1 MITFKPFI
9 PEDRELYAPYLALGA
24 GRGCEYGFANL
35 CMWGRQQGAI
45 LEEGLVFFSQFNRK
59 TVYLFP
65 LGQNKK
71 ALVEALMEDAAQ
83 RGIPLRLTGLLPE
96 DCRELEAL
104 FPGRFRFHN
113 ARSDYD
119 YIYNVE
125 DLANLKGKTYQS
137 KRNFANRFQKNH
149 PDAKVVPIGEENRA
163 AVEKLLD
170 TWFADRRA
178 KDPQGDYHM
187 EKAALNKALSHME
200 QLKLE
205 GIALME
211 DDRVLAMTI
220 GSRLTEDTFDVHF
233 EKALDTEEGA
243 YARINQAFA
252 GYLME
257 KYPSVRY
264 LNREDDMGLEGL
276 RKAKLSYHPV
286 RLTEKYWACLKDECY
301 DY

>member
-1 MITFKPFI
+1 MIPFKPFQ
-9 PEDRELYAPYLALGA
+9 PRDREKYAPYLALA
-24 GRGCEYGFANL
+24 EDRGCEYSFANL
-35 CMWGRQQGAI
+35 CIWGRQQGAI
-45 LEEGLVFFSQFNRK
+45 LEDGLVFFSQFNQK
-59 TVYLFP
+59 TVYPFP
-65 LGQNKK
+65 LGANKK
-71 ALVEALMEDAAQ
+71 ALVERLMEDAKE
-83 RGIPLRLTGLLPE
+83 RGIAFRLTGLLAE
-96 DCRELEAL
+96 DCRQLYTL
-104 FPGRFRFHN
+104 FPGQFRFHN

-125 DLANLKGKTYQS
+125 DLALLKGKAYQS

-149 PDAKVVPIGEENRA
+149 PDCRTLPIGEDNLQ
-163 AVEKLLD
+163 AVEQMLEA
-170 TWFADRRA
+170 WYESREE

-187 EKAALNKALSHME
+187 EKAALRTALANME
-200 QLKLE
+200 ALGLE

-211 DDRVLAMTI
+211 DNRALAITL

-233 EKALDTEEGA
+233 EKALDTEEGG

-257 KYPSVRY
+257 KYPALRY
-264 LNREDDMGLEGL
+264 LNREDDMGLDGL

-301 DY
+301 AY

>member
-1 MITFKPFI
+1 MIAFKPFI
-9 PEDRELYAPYLALGA
+9 PEEREKYAPYLSLGKD
-24 GRGCEYGFANL
+24 RGCEYSFANF

-45 LEEGLVFFSQFNRK
+45 IEDGLVFFSQFNQK
-59 TVYLFP
+59 TVYPFP
-65 LGQNKK
+65 LGANRK
-71 ALVEALMEDAAQ
+71 ALVERLMEDAKQ
-83 RGIPLRLTGLLPE
+83 RGIALRLTGLLAE
-96 DCRELEAL
+96 DCRELYTL
-104 FPGRFRFHN
+104 FPGQFRFHN

-125 DLANLKGKTYQS
+125 DLAFLKGKAYQS

-149 PDAKVVPIGEENRA
+149 PDCRVVPISKENLA
-163 AVEKLLD
+163 QVEQMLEI
-170 TWFADRRA
+170 WYADRQE

-187 EKAALNKALSHME
+187 EKAALRKALTYME
-200 QLKLE
+200 QLQLE

-211 DDRVLAMTI
+211 ENRVLAMTL

-233 EKALDTEEGA
+233 EKALETEEGA

-257 KYPSVRY
+257 KYPALRY

-276 RKAKLSYHPV
+276 RRAKLSYRPV
-286 RLTEKYWACLKDECY
+286 RLIEKYWACLKDECY

>member
-9 PEDRELYAPYLALGA
+9 PGDRELYVPYLALSA
-24 GRGCEYGFANL
+24 GRGCEYSFANL

-45 LEEGLVFFSQFNRK
+45 LEEGLVFFSQFSRK

-65 LGQNKK
+65 LGANKQR
-71 ALVEALMEDAAQ
+71 LIGRLMEDAQQ

-96 DCRELEAL
+96 DCRELEEL
-104 FPGRFRFHN
+104 FPGQFRFHN

-125 DLANLKGKTYQS
+125 DLADLKGKTYQS
-137 KRNFANRFQKNH
+137 KRNFSNRFQKNH
-149 PDAKVVPIGEENRA
+149 PHCQIVPIGEENRA
-163 AVEKLLD
+163 AVEQMLEA
-170 TWFADRRA
+170 WFANRRE

-187 EKAALNKALSHME
+187 EKAAISRALSHRE
-200 QLKLE
+200 ELQLE

-211 DDRVLAMTI
+211 ENRVLAMTL

-252 GYLME
+252 GYLKG
-257 KYPSVRY
+257 KYPSLRY

-276 RKAKLSYHPV
+276 RKAKLSYRPV
-286 RLTEKYWACLKDECY
+286 RLIEKYWACLKDECY

>member
-1 MITFKPFI
+1 MITFQPFV
-9 PEDRELYAPYLALGA
+9 PGDREKYAPYLALA
-24 GRGCEYGFANL
+24 QNRGCEYSFANL

-45 LEEGLVFFSQFNRK
+45 LEEGLVFFSQFSRK

-65 LGQNKK
+65 LGANRK
-71 ALVEALMEDAAQ
+71 ALVGRLMEDAKE
-83 RGIPLRLTGLLPE
+83 RGIPLRLTGLLAE
-96 DCRELEAL
+96 DCQELESL

-125 DLANLKGKTYQS
+125 DLANLKGKAYQS
-137 KRNFANRFQKNH
+137 KRNFANRFQKNQ
-149 PDAKVVPIGEENRA
+149 PNAKVVPIGEENRE
-163 AVEKLLD
+163 AVEQMLD
-170 TWFADRRA
+170 TWFADRRV

-187 EKAALNKALSHME
+187 EKAALQKALSHME
-200 QLKLE
+200 ELGLE
-205 GIALME
+205 GVALME
-211 DDRVLAMTI
+211 GNRALAMTV
-220 GSRLTEDTFDVHF
+220 GSRLAEDTFDVHF

-257 KYPSVRY
+257 KYPVLRY

-286 RLTEKYWACLKDECY
+286 CLIEKYWACLKDECY

>member
-9 PEDRELYAPYLALGA
+9 PGDREMYAPYLALA
-24 GRGCEYGFANL
+24 ANRGCEYGFANL

-71 ALVEALMEDAAQ
+71 ALVKALMEDAAQ
-83 RGIPLRLTGLLPE
+83 RGIPLRLTGLLSE
-96 DCRELEAL
+96 DCRTLEDL
-104 FPGRFRFHN
+104 FPGQFRFHN
-113 ARSDYD
+113 ARGDYD

-163 AVEKLLD
+163 AVEQMLEA
-170 TWFADRRA
+170 WFASRRE

-187 EKAALNKALSHME
+187 EKAALNKALSNME
-200 QLKLE
+200 QLKME

-211 DDRVLAMTI
+211 GGRVLAMTM
-220 GSRLTEDTFDVHF
+220 GSRLSEDTVDVHF

-257 KYPSVRY
+257 KYPPIRY

-276 RKAKLSYHPV
+276 RKAKLSYHPTK
-286 RLTEKYWACLKDECY
+286 LIEKYWACLKDECY

>member
-1 MITFKPFI
+1 MIPFKPFR
-9 PEDRELYAPYLALGA
+9 PQERAKYEPHLAFA
-24 GRGCEYGFANL
+24 KDRGCEYSFANL
-35 CMWGRQQGAI
+35 CMWGRQQGAV
-45 LEEGLVFFSQFNRK
+45 LEDGLVFFSQFNRK

-65 LGQNKK
+65 LGGNKK
-71 ALVEALMEDAAQ
+71 RLVERLMEDAQ
-83 RGIPLRLTGLLPE
+83 KRGIPLRLTGLLPE
-96 DCRELEAL
+96 DCRELETL

-125 DLANLKGKTYQS
+125 DLASLRGKAYQS

-149 PDAKVVPIGEENRA
+149 PQARIVPIGEDNRS
-163 AVEKLLD
+163 AVEQMLD
-170 TWFADRRA
+170 AWFTGRLE

-187 EKAALNKALSHME
+187 ERAALHSALTHRE
-200 QLKLE
+200 ELGLE

-211 DDRVLAMTI
+211 EDRVLAMTL

-257 KYPSVRY
+257 KYPALRY

>member
-1 MITFKPFI
+1 MIAFKPFI
-9 PEDRELYAPYLALGA
+9 PEEREKYAPYLSLGKD
-24 GRGCEYGFANL
+24 RGCEYSFANF

-45 LEEGLVFFSQFNRK
+45 IEDGLVFFSQFNQK
-59 TVYLFP
+59 TVYPFP
-65 LGQNKK
+65 LGANRK
-71 ALVEALMEDAAQ
+71 ALVERLMEDAKQ
-83 RGIPLRLTGLLPE
+83 RGIALRLTGLLAE
-96 DCRELEAL
+96 DCRELYTL
-104 FPGRFRFHN
+104 FPGQFRFHN

-125 DLANLKGKTYQS
+125 DLAFLKGKAYQS

-149 PDAKVVPIGEENRA
+149 PDCRVVPISKENLA
-163 AVEKLLD
+163 QVEQMLEI
-170 TWFADRRA
+170 WYADRQE

-187 EKAALNKALSHME
+187 EKAALRKALTHME
-200 QLKLE
+200 LLQLE
-205 GIALME
+205 GVALME
-211 DDRVLAMTI
+211 ENRVLAMTV

-233 EKALDTEEGA
+233 EKALETEEGA

-257 KYPSVRY
+257 KHPALRY

-276 RKAKLSYHPV
+276 RRAKLSYRPV
-286 RLTEKYWACLKDECY
+286 RLIEKYWACLKDECY